1 MIKPRFGIIPL
12 VTVILLELIAF
23 VLVSLTWV
31 DADVF
36 TIANTETDVFEYT
49 IEIDNGITK
58 IEPLD
63 FLNSS
68 HQIVSEIDG
77 VIEAQFV
84 DYTGLYGYDF
94 ADNLDEIPSLE
105 ETQNITLVISD
116 TITISSIRVY
126 DANKE
131 EIYFFDSWN
140 DYQALD
146 EGQYFIEVSIH
157 NQVDNEYVNASCLF
171 VLIVGS

>member
-49 IEIDNGITK
+49 IEIDNGIDK
-58 IEPLD
+58 IAPLA
-63 FLNSS
+63 FFNSS
-68 HQIVSEIDG
+68 HQIISEREGIT
-77 VIEAQFV
+77 EA
-84 DYTGLYGYDF
+84 LF
-94 ADNLDEIPSLE
+94 ADGFGLSGYAFREHLDEIPAIE
-105 ETQNITLVISD
+105 EGRKMTLIISD
-116 TITISSIRVY
+116 TITVISIRVY
-126 DANKE
+126 NANEE
-131 EIYFFDSWN
+131 EIYFYDSWN